1 MSPERFEARVLWI
14 VMLGAATVAFSFAM
28 ACATPFA
35 AIAAL
40 GALALNRA
48 DAYFAAGL
56 AFLINQAVGFGFL
69 GYPLDAMTIAWGA
82 AIGVS
87 ALSAVAAARVAAGA
101 LRPIR
106 PAAALAAFAAA
117 LLVQQLTIYAASFVL
132 TAHPSAFALPVLLDI
147 ASMNAL
153 AFLALG
159 VLQAAGARIGVAR
172 SPLGQPAG

>member
-1 MSPERFEARVLWI
+1 MSPERFEARVFWI
-14 VMLGAATVAFSFAM
+14 AMLGAASVVFSFAM

-48 DAYFAAGL
+48 DAYLAAGL
-56 AFLINQAVGFGFL
+56 AFLINQVIGFGFL

-87 ALSAVAAARVAAGA
+87 ALSAVAAARVAVGS
-101 LRPIR
+101 LRAAR
-106 PAAALAAFAAA
+106 PAAALGAFAAA
-117 LLVQQLTIYAASFVL
+117 LLAQQLTIYAASFVL
-132 TAHPSAFALPVLLDI
+132 ASHPSAFSLPVLIDI

-153 AFLALG
+153 AFVALG

-172 SPLGQPAG
+172 PPLGQTAG